1 MPKCRLSG
9 NLYWRRIILSRLG
22 IVRDHA
28 IATMRLRL
36 RGTREVRLRLRGARV
51 SLNFLFSTLTERL
64 RRFSLM
70 PDAKITPALCMP
82 RYSFLLFF
90 ILLAHPAF
98 SYGQE
103 GAKPQPQNRTTKQ
116 TSRVSNTSPQPG
128 ANADQNATLEA
139 DQQRQVGRI
148 YYADGNVDVHYQNSR
163 LRADHVEYNEDTY
176 LAIARGHVQLDYMTQ
191 HIEADE
197 AHYELRTGHGTFL
210 HVRATFSIERRPT
223 PTLLVTPNPLYFEAE
238 EAERLDEHTYRIK
251 KAWMTVC
258 DPDKPTW
265 KFYAPEATV
274 YLQKSVHLVNGDF
287 RVLSVPVLYLPY
299 ATFPAGKERE
309 SGFMIPN
316 IGDSSNK
323 GYILGESYYWA
334 PTDWM
339 DATLGGNYYSRRGWS
354 QRADLRMRP
363 WENAKL
369 EITYT
374 GVIDRGLEQPQVPG
388 EPPVPAI
395 NQGGHEARLLFTALL
410 PDGWRAVADL
420 DNLNTLTYR
429 LAWSET
435 FTQAVNSEVRNS
447 AFLTNNF
454 RGFSLNFAALSYQNY
469 LSATPD
475 TYVSL
480 RAAPEV
486 RFSSV
491 DQAPF
496 PELPIYFSF
505 GSFIDAVHRGDTVT
519 PTPLDTPNFVGRS
532 ELAPTVTMPLHLG
545 NWLDLTPTFTFRS
558 TYYGGQANGNTFVD
572 RGFFRTTEEL
582 SVDLRPP
589 SFDRVWEK
597 SGTKWK
603 HTIEPDIVYNYV
615 NGVNNYARYIRFDE
629 DETLTDTN
637 EIEYGITQRLYRRK
651 KDGNAEELV
660 RWRLVQKYFFDPT
673 FGGALINGQRNV
685 FQTLDEITPFAFT
698 DSPRRFSP
706 IVSDLVIEPGKHFDT
721 EFIVN
726 FDPKRNQL
734 TAIGTLL
741 KLKPYKQSFLTLA
754 HFSTTNLPTP
764 PDENPPNFVFQPR
777 SNQVRALVGYG
788 DLTRIGFNATAGLSY
803 DFTQQAFQNQILE
816 ASYNGSC
823 CGFGFEYRR
832 FSFGTIRNENQYL
845 VVFRIANVGS
855 AGTLR
860 KAEKIF

>member
-1 MPKCRLSG
+1 
-9 NLYWRRIILSRLG
+9 
-22 IVRDHA
+22 
-28 IATMRLRL
+28 
-36 RGTREVRLRLRGARV
+36 
-51 SLNFLFSTLTERL
+51 
-64 RRFSLM
+64 M
-70 PDAKITPALCMP
+70 PDAKITLTLRGLGSLLGVLMVLFASP
-82 RYSFLLFF
+82 RFTD
-90 ILLAHPAF
+90 AQDA
-98 SYGQE
+98 
-103 GAKPQPQNRTTKQ
+103 AKSLPQNPATKQ
-116 TSRVSNTSPQPG
+116 STSRAGASPGIQ
-128 ANADQNATLEA
+128 ANGDQTATLEA
-139 DQQRQVGRI
+139 NQQRQVGKI
-148 YYADGNVDVHYQNSR
+148 YYADGNVDVRYENTR

-176 LAIARGHVQLDYMTQ
+176 VVVARGHVLLDYMTQ
-191 HIEADE
+191 HVEADE
-197 AHYELRTGHGTFL
+197 AHYELRTGHGTFF
-210 HVRATFSIERRPT
+210 HVRATFTIERHPT
-223 PTLLVTPNPLYFEAE
+223 PTLLVSPNPLYFEAD
-238 EAERLDEHTYRIK
+238 EAERLDEHTYHVK

-258 DPDKPTW
+258 DPDRPTW
-265 KFYAPEATV
+265 KFYAPAATV
-274 YLQKSVHLVNGDF
+274 YLQKSVHLENGNF
-287 RVLSVPVLYLPY
+287 RIFSVPVVYLPY

-316 IGDSSNK
+316 LGDSSNK

-339 DATLGGNYYSRRGWS
+339 DATIGGNYYSRRGWS
-354 QRADLRMRP
+354 QRAELRMRP

-369 EITYT
+369 EATYT

-420 DNLNTLTYR
+420 DNLTSLTYR

-469 LSATPD
+469 LSASPD
-475 TYVSL
+475 TFVSL
-480 RAAPEV
+480 RTAPEV

-496 PELPIYFSF
+496 HQFPIYFSF
-505 GSFIDAVHRGDTVT
+505 EAFSDAVHRSDTVET
-519 PTPLDTPNFVGRS
+519 TPLDTPNFVGRS
-532 ELAPTVTMPLHLG
+532 ELAPSVTMPLHFG
-545 NWLDLTPTFTFRS
+545 PWLDLTPTFTLRS
-558 TYYGGQANGNTFVD
+558 TYYGGQVNDGSFVD
-572 RGFFRTTEEL
+572 RGFFRTTEEF
-582 SVDLRPP
+582 SFDIRPP
-589 SFDRVWEK
+589 TLERVWGE

-603 HTIEPDIVYNYV
+603 HVIEPDIVYNYV
-615 NGVNNYARYIRFDE
+615 NGVNDFSRFLRFDE

-637 EIEYGITQRLYRRK
+637 EIEYGITQRLYRHK
-651 KDGNAEELV
+651 KDGVTEELV
-660 RWRLVQKYFFDPT
+660 SWRLVQKYFFDPT

-685 FQTLDEITPFAFT
+685 FQTLDEITPFAFA

-706 IVSDLVIEPGKHFDT
+706 IVSDLRIEPGKHFDT
-721 EFIVN
+721 EFILN
-726 FDPKRNQL
+726 FDPKHNQL

-741 KLKPYKQSFLTLA
+741 KLKPYKESFLTLA

-764 PDENPPNFVFQPR
+764 PDENPPNFVFESR

-788 DLTRIGFNATAGLSY
+788 DLTRVGFNATAGLSY
-803 DFTQQAFQNQILE
+803 DFTQKAFQNQILE

-845 VVFRIANVGS
+845 VVFRIANIGS

-860 KAEKIF
+860 RAEKIF

>member
-1 MPKCRLSG
+1 MQ
-9 NLYWRRIILSRLG
+9 
-22 IVRDHA
+22 
-28 IATMRLRL
+28 TRLRL
-36 RGTREVRLRLRGARV
+36 RVCETRVRLD
-51 SLNFLFSTLTERL
+51 FLFPTLFEG
-64 RRFSLM
+64 FQHSPLM
-70 PDAKITPALCMP
+70 PHAKLTQPSGKLHSLFLALIISLAASGLASAQDTAKLLPQNSAKKQSSQVTKTPAQ
-82 RYSFLLFF
+82 
-90 ILLAHPAF
+90 A
-98 SYGQE
+98 G
-103 GAKPQPQNRTTKQ
+103 T
-116 TSRVSNTSPQPG
+116 
-128 ANADQNATLEA
+128 NADQTATLEA

-148 YYADGNVDVHYQNSR
+148 YYADGNVDIHYQNSR

-176 LAIARGHVQLDYMTQ
+176 VAFAHGHVQLDYMTQ
-191 HIEADE
+191 HVEAED
-197 AHYELRTGHGTFL
+197 AHYELRTGHGTFT
-210 HVRATFSIERRPT
+210 HVRATFSIERKPS
-223 PTLLVTPNPLYFEAE
+223 PILLVSSNPLYFEAE

-258 DPDKPTW
+258 DPNKPTW

-274 YLQKSVHLVNGDF
+274 YLQKSVHLENGDF
-287 RVLSVPVLYLPY
+287 RVFSVPVLYLPY
-299 ATFPAGKERE
+299 ATFPAGKDRE

-316 IGDSSNK
+316 IGDSSSK

-339 DATLGGNYYSRRGWS
+339 DASLGGTYYSRRGWG

-369 EITYT
+369 DVTYT
-374 GVIDRGLEQPQVPG
+374 GVIDRGLEQTQIPG

-420 DNLNTLTYR
+420 DNLTSLTYR

-435 FTQAVNSEVRNS
+435 YTQAVNSEVRNS

-469 LSATPD
+469 LSASPD

-491 DQAPF
+491 DQSPF
-496 PELPIYFSF
+496 PQLPIYFSF
-505 GSFIDAVHRGDTVT
+505 EGFSDAVHRSETAT
-519 PTPLDTPNFVGRS
+519 ATPLDTPNFVPRS
-532 ELAPTVTMPLHLG
+532 ELAPTVTIPLHLG
-545 NWLDLTPTFTFRS
+545 NWLDVTPTFTLRS
-558 TYYGGQANGNTFVD
+558 TYYGGQQENGVYIPQS
-572 RGFFRTTEEL
+572 FFRTTEEF
-582 SVDLRPP
+582 SVDFRPT
-589 SFDRVWEK
+589 SFDRIWSSK
-597 SGTKWK
+597 SGIKWK
-603 HTIEPDIVYNYV
+603 HVIEPDIVYNYV
-615 NGVNNYARYIRFDE
+615 TGVNNYARFIRFDE

-637 EIEYGITQRLYRRK
+637 EIQYGITQRLYRRK
-651 KDGNAEELV
+651 KDGDAEELI
-660 RWRLVQKYFFDPT
+660 RWRLLQKYYFNPT

-685 FQTLDEITPFAFT
+685 FQALDDITPFAFAA
-698 DSPRRFSP
+698 SPRRFSP

-721 EFIVN
+721 EFIFN
-726 FDPKRNQL
+726 FDPQRNQL

-764 PDENPPNFVFQPR
+764 LDENPPDFVFQSR

-788 DLTRIGFNATAGLSY
+788 DLTRVGLNVTAGLSY
-803 DFTQQAFQNQILE
+803 DFTQDAFQNQVLE

-845 VVFRIANVGS
+845 VVFRIANLGS

-860 KAEKIF
+860 RAEKIF

>member
-1 MPKCRLSG
+1 
-9 NLYWRRIILSRLG
+9 
-22 IVRDHA
+22 
-28 IATMRLRL
+28 MRLWL
-36 RGTREVRLRLRGARV
+36 QGASEVRLRLRGARV
-51 SLNFLFSTLTERL
+51 SLNFLFFTLTERL

-70 PDAKITPALCMP
+70 PDAKITLALCMP
-82 RYSFLLFF
+82 RSLFVLFF

-98 SYGQE
+98 CYAQE
-103 GAKPQPQNRTTKQ
+103 NAKPQPQNTATKQ
-116 TSRVSNTSPQPG
+116 TSRASNTSPQAGP
-128 ANADQNATLEA
+128 NADQSATLEA

-148 YYADGNVDVHYQNSR
+148 YYADGNVDVHYQNTR

-176 LAIARGHVQLDYMTQ
+176 VAIARGHVQLDYMTQ

-197 AHYELRTGHGTFL
+197 AHYEVRTGHGTFL

-339 DATLGGNYYSRRGWS
+339 DGTLGGNYYSRRGWS

-369 EITYT
+369 EATYT

-388 EPPVPAI
+388 EPPVPAV

-420 DNLNTLTYR
+420 DNLNSLTYR

-486 RFSSV
+486 RFGSV

-496 PELPIYFSF
+496 PQLPVYFSF
-505 GSFIDAVHRGDTVT
+505 GSFVDAVHRSDTVT

-532 ELAPTVTMPLHLG
+532 ELAPSVTIPLHLG
-545 NWLDLTPTFTFRS
+545 NWLDVTPTFTLRS
-558 TYYGGQANGNTFVD
+558 TYYGGQANGSTFVD

-615 NGVNNYARYIRFDE
+615 NGVNDYARYIRFDE

-685 FQTLDEITPFAFT
+685 FQTLDDITPFAFT

-721 EFIVN
+721 EFIFN

>member
-1 MPKCRLSG
+1 
-9 NLYWRRIILSRLG
+9 
-22 IVRDHA
+22 
-28 IATMRLRL
+28 
-36 RGTREVRLRLRGARV
+36 
-51 SLNFLFSTLTERL
+51 
-64 RRFSLM
+64 M
-70 PDAKITPALCMP
+70 PDAKFTRTL
-82 RYSFLLFF
+82 RRLRLFL
-90 ILLAHPAF
+90 ILLGILVVSPRFTEAQDA
-98 SYGQE
+98 
-103 GAKPQPQNRTTKQ
+103 AKSPTQNPSEKK
-116 TSRVSNTSPQPG
+116 SSVANTSPVASVNG
-128 ANADQNATLEA
+128 DQTATLEA
-139 DQQRQVGRI
+139 KQQSQVAGI
-148 YYADGNVDVHYQNSR
+148 SYADGDVDLRYQNTR
-163 LRADHVEYNEDTY
+163 LRADHVEYNNDTQV
-176 LAIARGHVQLDYMTQ
+176 AIARGHVQLDYMNQ
-191 HIEADE
+191 HVEADE
-197 AHYELRTGHGTFL
+197 AHYELRTGHGTFF
-210 HVRATFSIERRPT
+210 HVRATFSIDRHPA
-223 PTLLVTPNPLYFEAE
+223 PTLLISPNPLYFEAE

-274 YLQKSVHLVNGDF
+274 YLQKSVHLENGDF
-287 RVLSVPVLYLPY
+287 RVFSVPVLYLPY

-316 IGDSSNK
+316 VGDSSSK

-339 DATLGGNYYSRRGWS
+339 DASIGGTYYSRRGWG

-369 EITYT
+369 DVIYT
-374 GVIDRGLEQPQVPG
+374 GVEDRGLEQQQVPG
-388 EPPVPAI
+388 EPPVPPI

-410 PDGWRAVADL
+410 PHGWRAVADL
-420 DNLNTLTYR
+420 DDLSSLTFR

-469 LSATPD
+469 LSASPD

-480 RAAPEV
+480 RTAPEV

-496 PELPIYFSF
+496 QRLPIYFSF
-505 GSFIDAVHRGDTVT
+505 DGFSDAVHRSDTVT
-519 PTPLDTPNFVGRS
+519 ATPLDTPNFVGRS
-532 ELAPTVTMPLHLG
+532 ELAPSVTMPLHFG
-545 NWLDLTPTFTFRS
+545 PWLDVTPTFTLRS
-558 TYYGGQANGNTFVD
+558 TYYGGQLQNGSFVD
-572 RGFFRTTEEL
+572 RGFFRTTEEFSL
-582 SVDLRPP
+582 DIRPP
-589 SFDRVWEK
+589 SFDRIWDR

-603 HTIEPDIVYNYV
+603 HVIEPDIVYNYV
-615 NGVNNYARYIRFDE
+615 SGVNDFSRFIRFDE

-651 KDGNAEELV
+651 KDGDAEELV
-660 RWRLVQKYFFDPT
+660 SWRLVQKYFFDTT

-685 FQTLDEITPFAFT
+685 FQTLDEITPFAFV

-706 IVSDLVIEPGKHFDT
+706 IVSDLKIEPGKHFDT

-726 FDPKRNQL
+726 FDPKHNQL

-764 PDENPPNFVFQPR
+764 FDENPPNFVFESR

-788 DLTRIGFNATAGLSY
+788 DLTRVGFNATAGLSY
-803 DFTQQAFQNQILE
+803 DFTQQAFQNQVLE

-845 VVFRIANVGS
+845 VVFRIANIGS

-860 KAEKIF
+860 RAEKIF

>member
-1 MPKCRLSG
+1 MRPWDCH
-9 NLYWRRIILSRLG
+9 
-22 IVRDHA
+22 HA
-28 IATMRLRL
+28 IATMRLWL
-36 RGTREVRLRLRGARV
+36 QGASEVRLRLRGARV
-51 SLNFLFSTLTERL
+51 SLNFLFFTLTERL

-70 PDAKITPALCMP
+70 PDAKITLALCMP
-82 RYSFLLFF
+82 RSLFVLFF

-98 SYGQE
+98 CYAQE
-103 GAKPQPQNRTTKQ
+103 NAKPQPQNTATKQ
-116 TSRVSNTSPQPG
+116 TSRASNTSPQAGP
-128 ANADQNATLEA
+128 NADQSATLEA

-148 YYADGNVDVHYQNSR
+148 YYADGNVDVHYQNTR

-176 LAIARGHVQLDYMTQ
+176 VAIARGHVQLDYMTQ

-197 AHYELRTGHGTFL
+197 AHYEVRTGHGTFL

-339 DATLGGNYYSRRGWS
+339 DGTLGGNYYSRRGWS

-369 EITYT
+369 EATYT

-420 DNLNTLTYR
+420 DNLNSLTYR

-486 RFSSV
+486 RFGSV

-496 PELPIYFSF
+496 PQLPVYFSF
-505 GSFIDAVHRGDTVT
+505 GSFVDAVHRSDTVT

-532 ELAPTVTMPLHLG
+532 ELAPSVTIPLHLG
-545 NWLDLTPTFTFRS
+545 NWLDVTPTFTLRS
-558 TYYGGQANGNTFVD
+558 TYYGGQANGSTFVD

-615 NGVNNYARYIRFDE
+615 NGVNDYARYIRFDE

-685 FQTLDEITPFAFT
+685 FQTLDDITPFAFT

-721 EFIVN
+721 EFIFN